1 MWHGRVDDEP
11 APCCNNCLEE
21 VFNVLFVL
29 THKGE
34 YLVYCHRCATAMRKS
49 FTVLQQVSFEII
61 IHVVV
66 ECYLFSIW
74 LHVAVSSLVL
84 RLPVPDRVAMGY
96 FVKIM
101 IFGLQQ

>member
-49 FTVLQQVSFEII
+49 FTVLQQVSFEI
-61 IHVVV
+61 VVITV
-66 ECYLFSIW
+66 EFRGTWVHRKAQGVGMGNIEICN
-74 LHVAVSSLVL
+74 SL
-84 RLPVPDRVAMGY
+84 
-96 FVKIM
+96 
-101 IFGLQQ
+101 